1 MEKVPSTI
9 ITCCILQNICLEVT
23 DTIEVDITNDENENH
38 VASLP
43 GHDVNADGATLRNI
57 IKDMLYYSNCFTST
71 DLNLCR
77 QNNNNEKS
85 SA

>member
-1 MEKVPSTI
+1 MPSTI

-23 DTIEVDITNDENENH
+23 DTTEVDITNDENENH

-57 IKDMLYYSNCFTST
+57 ISHVILEQLFYFHRVKPLST
-71 DLNLCR
+71 EE
-77 QNNNNEKS
+77 QQ
-85 SA
+85 